1 MSTESPR
8 DCAYFRGEG
17 KCTQVWRGCGLT
29 GEPRCIS
36 DEMVSQEAT
45 TSTATRSLEP
55 GASILREIIL
65 QVVLRE
71 AFRIAWDLNERSKG
85 RDLPEP
91 FPGFP

>member
-45 TSTATRSLEP
+45 PSATARSREL
-55 GASILREIIL
+55 AKSVLQEIIL
-65 QVVLRE
+65 NVIVRE
-71 AFRIAWDLNERSKG
+71 AFRVAWDINERSKG
-85 RDLPEP
+85 LDTPDP